1 MRRRRRLSVVSMLA
15 NLVIEASRFEAIA
28 RPSDAST
35 VADPRRSDPVF
46 VKRVGRTPA
55 HDRCRGGPD
64 ILLGMVGNKRILRR
78 SRLD

>member
-1 MRRRRRLSVVSMLA
+1 MLQRLL
-15 NLVIEASRFEAIA
+15 IQ
-28 RPSDAST
+28 
-35 VADPRRSDPVF
+35 RRSDPVF

-78 SRLD
+78 FRLD